1 MRKDAVPDRD
11 ANVEGIAFMG
21 LVLLL
26 KDFVQ
31 PVTVVSALV
40 LSVLGAFL
48 ALFVAGARSR

>member
-1 MRKDAVPDRD
+1 
-11 ANVEGIAFMG
+11 MG